1 LFFIDIFMSERE
13 IPEKDFRK
21 AIREGLSG
29 DLGSLITGGAFK
41 VHDDGRDVV
50 IYRGDKMIDIQEDGD
65 VYSSLSSR
73 KPPKNVPSDK

>member
-1 LFFIDIFMSERE
+1 MSERE

-21 AIREGLSG
+21 AIREELSDG
-29 DLGSLITGGAFK
+29 LGSLITGGAFK
-41 VHDDGRDVV
+41 VHDDGKSVV
-50 IYRGDKMIDIQEDGD
+50 IYRGDKMIDIQGRD

>member
-1 LFFIDIFMSERE
+1 MSEKE

-29 DLGSLITGGAFK
+29 DLGSLVSGGAFK
-41 VHDDGRDVV
+41 IYDDGKNVV
-50 IYRGDKMIDIQEDGD
+50 IYRGDKMIDIQGRD